1 MTEEELR
8 FLRIKNHYDIIEGN
22 YIVILDGIS
31 RKRYMAILGYHP
43 QCLTNCVRTNPK
55 YKEKI
60 PARVRNFN
68 KRTLDFLI
76 SNEFFGLL
84 TEAGAKERLSK
95 NFDSFKEKYGGII
108 YEGTKYYV
116 KKQMIKFEKEI

>member
-8 FLRIKNHYDIIEGN
+8 LLRIKNHYDIADGN
-22 YIVILDGIS
+22 YIVILHGIS

-43 QCLTNCVRTNPK
+43 QCLTNWVRTNPK

-60 PARVRNFN
+60 PTRVRNFD

-76 SNEFFGLL
+76 NDEFFGLFS
-84 TEAGAKERLSK
+84 EAGAKERLDK
-95 NFDSFKEKYGGII
+95 NFGSFKEKYGGII

-116 KKQMIKFEKEI
+116 KKQIIKFEKEI